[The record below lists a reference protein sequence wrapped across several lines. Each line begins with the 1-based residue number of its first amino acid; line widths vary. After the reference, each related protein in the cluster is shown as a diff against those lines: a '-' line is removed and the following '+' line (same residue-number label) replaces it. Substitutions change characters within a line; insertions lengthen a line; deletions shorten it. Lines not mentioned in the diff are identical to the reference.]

1 MLQFNPTARLSL
13 ADITGHAWMQGT
25 TASASQVRTE
35 FQSRA
40 NTIKQQQAAE
50 AAAKAQ
56 QRRPVDQKR
65 REAVRAIRGEA
76 DLGPL
81 AQFTADD
88 VLAQDTVMMSTY
100 EPKDLLDMFEGQLI
114 DHDIRYEQKNWK
126 ISFEV
131 YKD

>member
-1 MLQFNPTARLSL
+1 M
-13 ADITGHAWMQGT
+13 
-25 TASASQVRTE
+25 
-35 FQSRA
+35 
-40 NTIKQQQAAE
+40 
-50 AAAKAQ
+50 
-56 QRRPVDQKR
+56 
-65 REAVRAIRGEA
+65 RAIRGEA

>member
-1 MLQFNPTARLSL
+1 
-13 ADITGHAWMQGT
+13 
-25 TASASQVRTE
+25 VRTE

-40 NTIKQQQAAE
+40 NTIKGQQAAE

-65 REAVRAIRGEA
+65 REAVRAIRGEV

-126 ISFEV
+126 INFEV